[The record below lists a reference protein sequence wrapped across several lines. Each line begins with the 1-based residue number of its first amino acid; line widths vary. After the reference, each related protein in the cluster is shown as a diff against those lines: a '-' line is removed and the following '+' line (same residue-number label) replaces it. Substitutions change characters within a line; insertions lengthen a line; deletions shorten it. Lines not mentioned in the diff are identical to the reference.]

1 MRFVFTPWR
10 RFFARR
16 NKDVDKRYLDALGHE
31 AEDRFRAGMAGPKS
45 GIKHAGLP
53 RRSSRAGEFP
63 ANQRNALIRSISSQA
78 SATDVTVGS
87 NMPYSIYLR
96 EGTKKMAA
104 RKMAPDA
111 LNEAIP
117 RVRSLLQGF
126 VGWDR

>member
-16 NKDVDKRYLDALGHE
+16 NKDVDRRYLEALGHE
-31 AEDRFRAGMAGPKS
+31 AEDRFRLGMASPKS
-45 GIKHAGLP
+45 GVKHAGLP

-63 ANQRNALIRSISSQA
+63 ANQRNALIRSISSEVGQ
-78 SATDVTVGS
+78 SDVTVGS
-87 NMPYSIYLR
+87 NMPYSIWLR
-96 EGTKKMAA
+96 EGTRKMAA

-111 LNEAIP
+111 LNEAMP
-117 RVRSLLQGF
+117 RVRSLLRGF